1 MLVMYQT
8 AMKNWIAT
16 LCLAAGAAATA
27 PMAWAATFEIPDAGV
42 SFKAPEGFTELTSEE
57 IGAKYAS
64 GRAPTFVAGNA
75 QRTTTIALELKPQ
88 ALTKDKLPH
97 VNASFETLFDRVIPR
112 IDWKQKKLIDMQGQQ
127 WIYLEMTSRASEAD
141 IYNIMLVTPHR
152 GRMLVLNLNSTKSDF
167 PAVEKELRKSLETI
181 AVAGE

>member
-1 MLVMYQT
+1 
-8 AMKNWIAT
+8 MKNWIAT
-16 LCLAAGAAATA
+16 LSLAAVISALWTTTA
-27 PMAWAATFEIPDAGV
+27 VSAATFEIPDTGV
-42 SFKAPEGFTELTSEE
+42 SFKAPEGFTKLTSEE
-57 IGAKYAS
+57 IGTKYAS

-75 QRTTTIALELKPQ
+75 QRTTTIAFDLKPQ
-88 ALTKDKLPH
+88 ALTKDKLPQ
-97 VNASFETLFDRVIPR
+97 VKASFETLFDRVIPR

-127 WIYLEMTSRASEAD
+127 WIYLEMTSRANEAD

-152 GRMLVLNLNSTKSDF
+152 GKMLVFNLNSTKGDF